1 VTKGWIATGLPRIAL
16 DFTRLSN
23 SVRTSSH
30 SRSLVEQ
37 MSSGPAALQPTFTGH
52 VATTNDALILF
63 EACLTGQLSHVPRR
77 PHDRERNM
85 LIRSGCVFIYEE
97 NASGIKRWTDGV
109 TWSPSRILG
118 NFLVYRELDKPF
130 PPGEK
135 KRAMKKNSRA
145 RLSRPGEPYPRP
157 DSNNSNLSPPTP
169 ASATFSPDRAPNEM
183 ERSLIGSLVDSYG
196 FKSDG
201 LVKKTMSVTV
211 QGVTHHLVSYYS
223 VGDVVNGQL
232 RTPSQTESLNYVR
245 PRPELTSKQSFRSP
259 LEDSEDIEGIR
270 EHNLAVQAPYGY
282 RPPQVAHSGYMP
294 SSGPYYSHGMYP
306 PGANHPVTSAGY
318 PPGTTAIAGNFMLA
332 PVSTPQMGHRNE
344 EYSQYQP
351 PAFNRPY
358 EPLNTHLASNGHGSN
373 MGPAS
378 ASPIPS
384 SLHLRNTP
392 HHVSLYPQ
400 ASPQSRT
407 APHQSP
413 VSMESR
419 TPTLY
424 SRSSYSVSNNTG
436 QQQHPAAAA
445 APPPPQSSTDHHRR
459 AMHQSSP
466 ILKHESRD
474 SDHMASNGAGSS
486 SGGYGHGHDR
496 PHFYMSAS
504 NNGPLGHHGSYHH
517 SAAGISSW
525 PAPAAAQQHI

>member
-1 VTKGWIATGLPRIAL
+1 
-16 DFTRLSN
+16 
-23 SVRTSSH
+23 
-30 SRSLVEQ
+30 

-145 RLSRPGEPYPRP
+145 RSSGRPGEPYPRP
-157 DSNNSNLSPPTP
+157 DSNNSTYSPTTP
-169 ASATFSPDRAPNEM
+169 SSATFSSDRAPNEV

-196 FKSDG
+196 FKADG

-223 VGDVVNGQL
+223 VSDVLNGHL

-259 LEDSEDIEGIR
+259 LEETEDLEGMR

-282 RPPQVAHSGYMP
+282 RPPQIAHSGYMP
-294 SSGPYYSHGMYP
+294 PSGPYYAQGMYP
-306 PGANHPVTSAGY
+306 PGANHPATTAGY
-318 PPGTTAIAGNFMLA
+318 PGGTPAIAGNYMPPPMQNPHMA
-332 PVSTPQMGHRNE
+332 HRGE
-344 EYSQYQP
+344 EYGSYP
-351 PAFNRPY
+351 PPTFNRSY
-358 EPLNTHLASNGHGSN
+358 ESLNGSIASNSHGAN
-373 MGPAS
+373 MATSS
-378 ASPIPS
+378 ASPVPS
-384 SLHLRNTP
+384 NLHIRNQP
-392 HHVSLYPQ
+392 HHLSLYPQ
-400 ASPQSRT
+400 PSPQART
-407 APHQSP
+407 VPNQSP

-419 TPTLY
+419 TPT
-424 SRSSYSVSNNTG
+424 SFTRSSFSLPGNNG
-436 QQQHPAAAA
+436 Q
-445 APPPPQSSTDHHRR
+445 PPPNSDSRRSMQQS
-459 AMHQSSP
+459 P
-466 ILKHESRD
+466 VLKVESRD
-474 SDHMASNGAGSS
+474 TDHAANVVPGPGPSPVYA
-486 SGGYGHGHDR
+486 HER
-496 PHFYMSAS
+496 QHFYMTAS
-504 NNGPLGHHGSYHH
+504 NPPMGHGTYH
-517 SAAGISSW
+517 SGASIPSW
-525 PAPAAAQQHI
+525 PAPTPAQQHI